1 MADAR
6 NQEVIQPYNGDPFV
20 GHLSTPI
27 SDSVFTRNFIGNL
40 PIYRR
45 GLSPL
50 RRGLEIG
57 MAHGYFLLGPWIKFG
72 PMRDDPA
79 LANFGGLVPALV
91 LVLLGTVGMSAYGNV
106 MFSEKSD
113 KTATNRLES
122 SEGWSELTSGFFI
135 GGMGGAL
142 FAYFLLENFS
152 GIDSIFRGLINN

>member
-1 MADAR
+1 MVEAR
-6 NQEVIQPYNGDPFV
+6 YVDVIKPFNNDPFE
-20 GHLSTPI
+20 GSLSTPI

-45 GLSPL
+45 GLSPIL
-50 RRGLEIG
+50 RGLEIG
-57 MAHGYFLLGPWIKFG
+57 MAHGYFLLGPWVKLG

-79 LANFGGLVPALV
+79 LANFGGLIPALV
-91 LVLLGTVGMSAYGNV
+91 LVLLGTVGMSAYGIV
-106 MFSEKSD
+106 MLSD
-113 KTATNRLES
+113 KSPEGGDRLQT

-152 GIDSIFRGLINN
+152 SIDSIFRGLINN